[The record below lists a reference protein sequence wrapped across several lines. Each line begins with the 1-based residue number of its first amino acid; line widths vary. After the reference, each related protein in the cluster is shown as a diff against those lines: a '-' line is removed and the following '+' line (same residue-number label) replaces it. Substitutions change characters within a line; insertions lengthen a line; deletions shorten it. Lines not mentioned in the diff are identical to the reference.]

1 MRTPINSKG
10 KAALR
15 LTFLRKT
22 GWEASPEKIE
32 GHNSNIGS
40 ERDRDTGG
48 EHTAN
53 ENRHRKHQ
61 IEGGSMYEAERF
73 SKADDKQRHV

>member
-1 MRTPINSKG
+1 
-10 KAALR
+10 

-22 GWEASPEKIE
+22 GREASPEKIE
-32 GHNSNIGS
+32 GHNGNIGS

-48 EHTAN
+48 VNTAN

-61 IEGGSMYEAERF
+61 IEGGSTKLKDF
-73 SKADDKQRHV
+73 QRPMTNRAKEKHM